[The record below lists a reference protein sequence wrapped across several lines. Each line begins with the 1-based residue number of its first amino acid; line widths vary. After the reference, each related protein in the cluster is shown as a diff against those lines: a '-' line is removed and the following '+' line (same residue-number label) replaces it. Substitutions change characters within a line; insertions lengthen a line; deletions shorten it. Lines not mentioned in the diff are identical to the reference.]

1 MDIRLPG
8 SYTEGA
14 ARFRAAADVQGAA
27 LERHE
32 HGPHGP
38 DGDALAIDVALLG
51 STAADTV
58 LVVMSGTHGV
68 EGFAGSA
75 CQVHWLES
83 GGVEAATDAGLGVLL
98 VHALNP
104 YGFAWVRRVNE
115 DNVDLNRNCVDF
127 SAALPENPGYDE
139 LADALVPERW
149 DQETQDVTT
158 ARVLDYASRH
168 GFPALQAAISGGQYR
183 HPAGL
188 FFGGAKPSWS
198 REILHE
204 VVDTHLGRRSR
215 VAVIDL
221 HTGLGPFGVGELL
234 GPRPMTPTWERA
246 RSWYGELT
254 TPGEAES
261 VSAAVSGDVLDG
273 IERQLPDDVEYT
285 PAAIEWGTV
294 DVVEVLQALRGDA
307 WLHAHGD
314 PNGSDAAPIKAALR
328 AAFAPDDPEWA
339 RLVGVRFEEVV
350 GQAVAGLA
358 G

>member
-1 MDIRLPG
+1 MHIRLPG

-14 ARFRAAADVQGAA
+14 ARFRAAAEGAGA
-27 LERHE
+27 TLERHE
-32 HGPHGP
+32 HGLHGP
-38 DGDALAIDVALLG
+38 DGDALAIDVARMG
-51 STAADTV
+51 PTGADTV

-75 CQVHWLES
+75 CQTGWLET
-83 GGVEAATDAGLGVLL
+83 GGARAATDAGLGVLL

-127 SAALPENPGYDE
+127 SAPLPENPGYDE
-139 LADALVPERW
+139 LADALVPEQW

-158 ARVLDYASRH
+158 KRVLDYATRH

-183 HPAGL
+183 HPTGL
-188 FFGGAKPSWS
+188 FYGGGKPSWS
-198 REILHE
+198 RETLGGIVDAHVGRARHLA
-204 VVDTHLGRRSR
+204 VV
-215 VAVIDL
+215 DL

-234 GPRPMTPTWERA
+234 GPRPMTPAWERA

-273 IERQLPDDVEYT
+273 IERRLPDGVEYT

-294 DVVEVLQALRGDA
+294 DIVEVLQALRGDA
-307 WLHAHGD
+307 WLHAYGD
-314 PNGSDAAPIKAALR
+314 PNGPDAPPIKAALR
-328 AAFAPDDPEWA
+328 AAFAPDDAEWA
-339 RLVGVRFEEVV
+339 ELVGVRFEEVV
-350 GQAVAGLA
+350 GQAVTGLTN
-358 G
+358 

>member
-1 MDIRLPG
+1 VKIRLPG
-8 SYTEGA
+8 SYAEGA
-14 ARFRAAADVQGAA
+14 ARFRAAAEAAGAA
-27 LERHE
+27 LERYE
-32 HGPHGP
+32 HGLHGP
-38 DGDALAIDVALLG
+38 DGDALAIDVARLG
-51 STAADTV
+51 PTAADAV

-75 CQVHWLES
+75 CQAQWLERCAR
-83 GGVEAATDAGLGVLL
+83 GGTDAGPGVLL

-127 SAALPENPGYDE
+127 STPLPENPGYDE
-139 LADALVPERW
+139 LADALVPDRW
-149 DQETQDVTT
+149 DQETQDITT
-158 ARVLDYASRH
+158 KRIFDYAARY

-183 HPAGL
+183 HPTGL
-188 FFGGAKPSWS
+188 FYGGAKPTWS
-198 REILHE
+198 CETLDEI
-204 VVDTHLGRRSR
+204 VDAHLGRARR
-215 VAVIDL
+215 VAVVDL

-234 GPRPMTPTWERA
+234 GPRPMTPVWKRA
-246 RSWYGELT
+246 RSWYGGLT

-273 IERQLPDDVEYT
+273 IERRLPDDVEYT
-285 PAAIEWGTV
+285 PVAIEWGTV
-294 DVVEVLQALRGDA
+294 DIVEVLQALRGDA

-314 PNGSDAAPIKAALR
+314 PKGSDAPPIKAALR

-358 G
+358 T

>member
-1 MDIRLPG
+1 MDVRLPG
-8 SYTEGA
+8 SYSEGA
-14 ARFRAAADVQGAA
+14 ARFRAAATTAGAT

-32 HGPHGP
+32 HQLHGP
-38 DGDALAIDVALLG
+38 DGDALAIDVARLG
-51 STAADTV
+51 PIDAGSM
-58 LVVMSGTHGV
+58 LVVMSGTHGI

-75 CQVHWLES
+75 CQTSWLEH
-83 GGVEAATDAGLGVLL
+83 GGAHAAADAGLGVLL

-104 YGFAWVRRVNE
+104 YGVSWARRVNE

-127 SAALPENPGYDE
+127 SAPLPENPGYDE

-149 DQETQDVTT
+149 DQETEDVTT
-158 ARVLDYASRH
+158 KRILDYAGRH

-183 HPAGL
+183 HPTGL
-188 FFGGAKPSWS
+188 FYGGTKPSWS
-198 REILHE
+198 RVTLDD
-204 VVDTHLGRRSR
+204 VVDRSLPRAGR
-215 VAVIDL
+215 VAVVDL

-234 GPRPMTPTWERA
+234 GPRPMTAAWERA
-246 RSWYGELT
+246 RSWFGELT

-273 IERQLPDDVEYT
+273 IERRLPDHVEYT

-294 DVVEVLQALRGDA
+294 DIVEVLQALRGDA

-314 PNGSDAAPIKAALR
+314 PTGRDAVPIKAALR

-339 RLVGVRFEEVV
+339 SLVGARFEEVMR
-350 GQAVAGLA
+350 QAVAGLTS
-358 G
+358 